1 MKAGEASV
9 VTDHIERFDASGT
22 LGEPE
27 AAEAAMDGMLA
38 HLRWWARVL
47 REARASARDWET
59 APA

>member
-1 MKAGEASV
+1 
-9 VTDHIERFDASGT
+9 
-22 LGEPE
+22 
-27 AAEAAMDGMLA
+27 MDGMLA